1 MVEKNCIF
9 NMLHYGG
16 EVIMKLYDIISNLK
30 FVGIK
35 NYQELDIDALTCNSN
50 EKTQNGIYFCIK
62 GLNNDGHDH
71 AVDAIKNGAV
81 CLVVER
87 FLEIPVCQILVE
99 NSRACM
105 SYISSIFY
113 ETYKS
118 KMRFIGITGTN
129 GKTTTTFLIREILT
143 KLNRKV
149 GMIGTEGVYIN
160 NLLLPPTLT
169 TPDPIVLHR
178 LLHDMDNNGCE
189 FCVMEVSAHA
199 IALNKIDNIYYDVV
213 GLTNITKDHLDFF
226 VNMDN
231 YIKCKASLFDY
242 RHAKAGVINTDAKY
256 GKEIAKRSNIE
267 ITTVGRDGEIKIINT
282 VNTLKGTTITFEYK
296 GKEYTTNTNLIG
308 DYNVANM
315 MMAIACLTDVN
326 IDIKDICNALKNI
339 DIVVPG
345 RFNFLDIDA
354 NFNVVIDYAH
364 TPDGIKN
371 ILSTIKQ
378 LPIARLI
385 TVFGC
390 GGNRDKTK
398 RSEMGDMACGLSDYV
413 IVTSDNPRFENPELI
428 IDDILRDNT
437 SKNVVK
443 ITDRKSAIE
452 YALSIARDNDVVAI
466 LGKGAEN
473 YQEIKGV
480 KFPYSD
486 YDVVDNYFKYQN
498 KSVLRHD

>member
-1 MVEKNCIF
+1 
-9 NMLHYGG
+9 MLHYGR

-30 FVGIK
+30 FIGIK
-35 NYQELDIDALTCNSN
+35 NYQELDIDALTCDSK
-50 EKTQNGIYFCIK
+50 EKTHNSIYFCIK
-62 GLNNDGHDH
+62 GLNNDGHEY
-71 AVDAIKNGAV
+71 ATDAIKNGAV

-87 FLEIPVCQILVE
+87 FLEIPICQILVE
-99 NSRACM
+99 NSRVSM

-169 TPDPIVLHR
+169 TPDPIILHK
-178 LLHDMDNNGCE
+178 LLRDMESNGCE
-189 FCVMEVSAHA
+189 YCIMEVSAHA

-242 RHAKAGVINTDAKY
+242 KHAKAGVINTDAKY
-256 GKEIAKRSNIE
+256 GKEIAKKANIE
-267 ITTVGRDGEIKIINT
+267 ITTVGKEGDVKILNT
-282 VNTLKGTTITFEYK
+282 LNTLKGTTIKFEYK
-296 GKEYTTNTNLIG
+296 GKEYSTHTNLIG
-308 DYNVANM
+308 EYNVANV
-315 MMAIACLTDVN
+315 MMAIGCLANMN
-326 IDIKDICNALKNI
+326 IDIKEICNTLKNI
-339 DIVVPG
+339 DVTVPG
-345 RFNFLDIDA
+345 RFNVLNIDA
-354 NFNVVIDYAH
+354 NFNVVVDYAH

-378 LPIARLI
+378 LPIKKLI

-398 RSEMGDMACGLSDYV
+398 RGEMGAMACELSDYV
-413 IVTSDNPRFENPELI
+413 IVTSDNPRNENPELI
-428 IDDILRDNT
+428 IDDILRNNT

-452 YALSIARDNDVVAI
+452 YALSIARDSDVVAI

-486 YDVVDNYFKYQN
+486 YEVVDNYFKYQN
-498 KSVLRHD
+498 KRVLKND

>member
-1 MVEKNCIF
+1 
-9 NMLHYGG
+9 
-16 EVIMKLYDIISNLK
+16 MKLYDIISNLK

-35 NYQELDIDALTCNSN
+35 NYQELDIDALTCDSK
-50 EKTQNGIYFCIK
+50 EKTHNSIYFCIK
-62 GLNNDGHDH
+62 GLNNDGHEY
-71 AVDAIKNGAV
+71 AADAIKNGAV

-87 FLEIPVCQILVE
+87 FLEIPICQILVE
-99 NSRACM
+99 NSRATM
-105 SYISSIFY
+105 SYICSIFY

-129 GKTTTTFLIREILT
+129 GKTTTTFLIREILA

-149 GMIGTEGVYIN
+149 GMIGTEGIYIN

-169 TPDPIVLHR
+169 TPDPI
-178 LLHDMDNNGCE
+178 LLHKVLRDMENNGCE
-189 FCVMEVSAHA
+189 YCVMEVSAHA

-226 VNMDN
+226 VNIDN
-231 YIKCKASLFDY
+231 YVKCKTSLFDY
-242 RHAKAGVINTDAKY
+242 RHAKTGVINTDAKY
-256 GKEIAKRSNIE
+256 GKEIAKKANIE
-267 ITTVGRDGEIKIINT
+267 ISTVGREGDIKIINAI
-282 VNTLKGTTITFEYK
+282 NTLKGTTIKFEYK
-296 GKEYTTNTNLIG
+296 GKEYSTHTNLIG
-308 DYNVANM
+308 DYNVANV
-315 MMAIACLTDVN
+315 MMAIGCLTGIN
-326 IDIKDICNALKNI
+326 IDIKEICNVLKNI
-339 DIVVPG
+339 DVIVPG
-345 RFNFLDIDA
+345 RFNVLNIDA

-364 TPDGIKN
+364 TPDGMKN

-378 LPIARLI
+378 LPIAKLI

-398 RSEMGDMACGLSDYV
+398 RSEMGEMACELSDYV
-413 IVTSDNPRFENPELI
+413 IVTSDNPRNENPELI
-428 IDDILRDNT
+428 IDDILRNNT

-486 YDVVDNYFKYQN
+486 YEVVDNYFKYQN
-498 KSVLRHD
+498 KSVLKHD